1 MRVVPYNV
9 EKSIDYALKWA
20 MKRNPVYY
28 DYSHIGGDCT
38 NFISQCIFSG
48 ASVMNYDFNDGWY
61 YVNANDKSPSWTGVN
76 FLSRF
81 LLNNKGLAPFG
92 QLVSLSQISRGDVV
106 QLGNDDRFFHSLIVT
121 EIKNGTPL
129 VCSHSFDAL
138 NKPLYDYTFSR
149 LKIIRILGVNTL

>member
-1 MRVVPYNV
+1 MRVFPYNV
-9 EKSIDYALKWA
+9 EKSVNYALKWA
-20 MKRNPVYY
+20 MNRNPAYY

-48 ASVMNYDFNDGWY
+48 AKIMNYDFNDGWY

-81 LLNNKGLAPFG
+81 LLNNKGLAPFAK
-92 QLVSLSQISRGDVV
+92 LVSSPLISKGDII
-106 QLGNDDRFFHSLIVT
+106 QLGNDGRFFHSLIVT

-138 NKPLYDYTFSR
+138 NKPLYDYTFSQ
-149 LKIIRILGVNTL
+149 LKIIRILGVTTL

>member
-9 EKSIDYALKWA
+9 EKSVNYALKWA
-20 MKRNPVYY
+20 MNRNPAYY

-48 ASVMNYDFNDGWY
+48 AKIMNYDFNEGWY

-81 LLNNKGLAPFG
+81 LLNNKGLAPFAK
-92 QLVSLSQISRGDVV
+92 LVYSPQISKGDII
-106 QLGNDDRFFHSLIVT
+106 QLGNDGRFFHSLIVT

-138 NKPLYDYTFSR
+138 NKPLYDYTFSQ